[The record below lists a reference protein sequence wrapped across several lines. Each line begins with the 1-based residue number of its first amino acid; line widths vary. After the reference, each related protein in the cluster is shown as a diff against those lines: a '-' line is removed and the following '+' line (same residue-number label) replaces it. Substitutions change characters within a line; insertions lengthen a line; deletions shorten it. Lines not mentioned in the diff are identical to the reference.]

1 MKKNTYLFGFIFMLF
16 LGLFFVSCDF
26 LDDHIK
32 HPVKPK
38 CNEKAVLDHVAF
50 PQVNTTNYGITNM
63 VLNGDCLE
71 ITVSSSG
78 CNPNNW
84 DMNLIGVASTTNIYP
99 PLFHAKIE
107 LINNEAC
114 QAVFQKTVSFDLT
127 PFQITGQN
135 NVQINIAGWNNS
147 IMYQY

>member
-1 MKKNTYLFGFIFMLF
+1 MRKSIYLFGLVLALF
-16 LGLFFVSCDF
+16 TSVFFVACDF
-26 LDDHIK
+26 MDDHIK
-32 HPVKPK
+32 HPIKSK

-50 PQVNTTNYGITNM
+50 PQVNTTNYGVTNV

-78 CNPNNW
+78 CNPDNW
-84 DMNLIGVASTTNIYP
+84 DMNLIGVASKTNIYP

-107 LINNEAC
+107 LVNNEAC

-127 PFQITGQN
+127 PFQMAGQN
-135 NVQINIAGWNNS
+135 TVQIALDGWNTK

>member
-1 MKKNTYLFGFIFMLF
+1 MKKNTYLFAFVLVLF
-16 LGLFFVSCDF
+16 LGMCFVSCDF

-32 HPVKPK
+32 YPVTSK
-38 CNEKAVLDHVAF
+38 CNEKAVLDQVAF
-50 PQVNTTNYGITNM
+50 PLVNTANYGITNA

-71 ITVSSSG
+71 ITISSSG

-84 DMNLIGVASTTNIYP
+84 NMNLIGVASTTNIYP
-99 PLFHAKIE
+99 PLFHAKVE

-127 PFQITGQN
+127 PFQMAGQN
-135 NVQINIAGWNNS
+135 TIQIDIDGWNNN
-147 IMYQY
+147 IVYQY

>member
-1 MKKNTYLFGFIFMLF
+1 MRKSTYLFGLVLALF
-16 LGLFFVSCDF
+16 TSVFFVACDF
-26 LDDHIK
+26 MDDHIK
-32 HPVKPK
+32 HPIKSK

-50 PQVNTTNYGITNM
+50 PQVNTNNYGITDV

-99 PLFHAKIE
+99 PLFHAKVE

-127 PFQITGQN
+127 PFQMAGQN
-135 NVQINIAGWNNS
+135 TVQIDIDGWNNN

>member
-1 MKKNTYLFGFIFMLF
+1 MRKSTYLFGLVLALF
-16 LGLFFVSCDF
+16 TSVFFVACDF
-26 LDDHIK
+26 MDDHIK
-32 HPVKPK
+32 HPIKSK

-50 PQVNTTNYGITNM
+50 PQVNTNNYGITDV

-78 CNPNNW
+78 CNPHNW

-99 PLFHAKIE
+99 PLFHAKVE

-127 PFQITGQN
+127 PFQMAGQN
-135 NVQINIAGWNNS
+135 TVQIDIDGWNNN

>member
-1 MKKNTYLFGFIFMLF
+1 MRKNTYLFGLVLILF
-16 LGLFFVSCDF
+16 LGVFFVACDF

-32 HPVKPK
+32 NPITTTCDKSAVEDATRFNQVSTNNYTI
-38 CNEKAVLDHVAF
+38 CNV
-50 PQVNTTNYGITNM
+50 

-78 CNPNNW
+78 CDPKNW
-84 DMNLIGVASTTNIYP
+84 DMNFIASEVVVETLPNQWNVKVA
-99 PLFHAKIE
+99 

-114 QAVFQKTVSFDLT
+114 QAVFQKTMSFDLT
-127 PFQITGQN
+127 PFKITGQN
-135 NVQINIAGWNNS
+135 QVQIKIQGWNN

>member
-1 MKKNTYLFGFIFMLF
+1 MKKSTYLFGLALALF
-16 LGLFFVSCDF
+16 TSVLFVACDF

-32 HPVKPK
+32 NPIKSK

-50 PQVNTTNYGITNM
+50 PQVNTANYGITNV
-63 VLNGDCLE
+63 VLNGNCLE

-78 CNPNNW
+78 CDPNNW

-99 PLFHAKIE
+99 PLFHAKVE

-127 PFQITGQN
+127 PFQMAGQN
-135 NVQINIAGWNNS
+135 TVQIAIDGWNNN

>member
-1 MKKNTYLFGFIFMLF
+1 MKKSTYLFGLVLALF
-16 LGLFFVSCDF
+16 TSVFFVACDF
-26 LDDHIK
+26 MDDHIK
-32 HPVKPK
+32 HPIKSK

-50 PQVNTTNYGITNM
+50 PQVNTNNYGITNV

-99 PLFHAKIE
+99 PLFHAKVE

-127 PFQITGQN
+127 PFQMAGQN
-135 NVQINIAGWNNS
+135 TVQIDIDGWNTN

>member
-1 MKKNTYLFGFIFMLF
+1 MRKSIYLFGLVLALF
-16 LGLFFVSCDF
+16 TCVFFVACDF

-32 HPVKPK
+32 HPIKSK

-50 PQVNTTNYGITNM
+50 PQVNTNNYGITNV

-99 PLFHAKIE
+99 PLFHAKVE
-107 LINNEAC
+107 LINNEEC
-114 QAVFQKTVSFDLT
+114 LAVFQKTVSFDLT
-127 PFQITGQN
+127 PFQMAGQN
-135 NVQINIAGWNNS
+135 TVQIDIDGWNNT

>member
-1 MKKNTYLFGFIFMLF
+1 MRKSTYLFGLVLALF
-16 LGLFFVSCDF
+16 TIVFFVACDF
-26 LDDHIK
+26 MDDHIK
-32 HPVKPK
+32 HPIKSK

-50 PQVNTTNYGITNM
+50 PQVNTNNYGITNV

-99 PLFHAKIE
+99 PLFHAKVE
-107 LINNEAC
+107 LINNEEC
-114 QAVFQKTVSFDLT
+114 LAVFQKTVSFDLT
-127 PFQITGQN
+127 PFQMVGQN
-135 NVQINIAGWNNS
+135 TVQIDIDGWNNN

>member
-1 MKKNTYLFGFIFMLF
+1 MKKSTYLFGLVLALF
-16 LGLFFVSCDF
+16 TSVFFVACDF

-32 HPVKPK
+32 NPIRSK
-38 CNEKAVLDHVAF
+38 CDEKAVLDHVVF
-50 PQVNTTNYGITNM
+50 PQVNTDNYGIINV

-71 ITVSSSG
+71 ITLSSSG
-78 CNPNNW
+78 CDPNNW

-99 PLFHAKIE
+99 PLFHAKVE

-114 QAVFQKTVSFDLT
+114 LAVFRKTVSFDLT
-127 PFQITGQN
+127 PFQMAGQN
-135 NVQINIAGWNNS
+135 TVQIALDGWNTN

>member
-1 MKKNTYLFGFIFMLF
+1 MKKSTYLFGLALALF
-16 LGLFFVSCDF
+16 TSVLFVACDF

-32 HPVKPK
+32 NTIKSK

-50 PQVNTTNYGITNM
+50 PQVNTANYGITNV

-78 CNPNNW
+78 CDPNNW

-99 PLFHAKIE
+99 PLFHAKVE

-114 QAVFQKTVSFDLT
+114 LAVFQKTVSFDLT
-127 PFQITGQN
+127 PFQMAGQN
-135 NVQINIAGWNNS
+135 TVQIAIDGWNTN

>member
-1 MKKNTYLFGFIFMLF
+1 MKKSIYLFGLALALF
-16 LGLFFVSCDF
+16 TSVVFVACDF

-32 HPVKPK
+32 HPVKSK
-38 CNEKAVLDHVAF
+38 CNEKAVLDNVAF
-50 PQVNTTNYGITNM
+50 PQVNTTNYGVTNV

-78 CNPNNW
+78 CNPDNW

-107 LINNEAC
+107 LVNNEAC

-127 PFQITGQN
+127 PFQMAGQN
-135 NVQINIAGWNNS
+135 TVQIALDGWNTN